1 MADDVK
7 RVTTVVDGRTL
18 TLHAPGEEQVLAWM
32 GLAGSLS
39 EDLTE
44 RDPGEVT
51 EDVTLIM
58 DALLGL
64 FETDEDRRW
73 FRRAAVLGRAKLSDL
88 MRAVV
93 DDAEQAAV
101 VKTGP
106 KPRVRRAG
114 GR

>member
-7 RVTTVVDGRTL
+7 RVTTVVDGRTV
-18 TLHAPGEEQVLAWM
+18 TLHAPADEQVLAWM

-39 EDLTE
+39 GDLTDRSTE
-44 RDPGEVT
+44 EVT

-73 FRRAAVLGRAKLSDL
+73 FRRASVLGKAKLSDL
-88 MRAVV
+88 LRAVV
-93 DDAEQAAV
+93 EDAENTAAAKI
-101 VKTGP
+101 VKP
-106 KPRVRRAG
+106 KVRRAG
-114 GR
+114 AR